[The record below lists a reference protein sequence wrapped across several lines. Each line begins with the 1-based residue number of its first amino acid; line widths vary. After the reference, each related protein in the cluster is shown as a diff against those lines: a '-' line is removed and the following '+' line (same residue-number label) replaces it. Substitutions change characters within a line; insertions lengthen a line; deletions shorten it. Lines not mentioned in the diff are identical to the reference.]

1 MRDTEKMLLT
11 GFASLASIVNVTA
24 NLAKLSHER
33 EQEPTFYTALIASGA
48 FAFVNGYM
56 CVKEVMK
63 PRGFVQIEVERRDI
77 DLEKNFI
84 NK

>member
-1 MRDTEKMLLT
+1 MRDAEKMLLT
-11 GFASLASIVNVTA
+11 GFASLASIVNVAA

-56 CVKEVMK
+56 CIKEAME
-63 PRGFVQIEVERRDI
+63 PRGFVQMEMERRDI
-77 DLEKNFI
+77 EKSII

>member
-1 MRDTEKMLLT
+1 MRDTERMLLT
-11 GFASLASIVNVTA
+11 GFASLASVVNVAA

-56 CVKEVMK
+56 CVKEALK
-63 PRGFVQIEVERRDI
+63 PRSFVQIEMERRD
-77 DLEKNFI
+77 LERGKNELS
-84 NK
+84 